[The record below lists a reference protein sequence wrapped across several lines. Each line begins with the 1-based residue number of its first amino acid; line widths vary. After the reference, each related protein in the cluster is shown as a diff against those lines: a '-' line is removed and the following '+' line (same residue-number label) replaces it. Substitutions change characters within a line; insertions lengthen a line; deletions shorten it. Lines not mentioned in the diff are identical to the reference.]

1 MYVQDLRDIIRRN
14 LEDVRRE
21 KRNEKSSSPA
31 KDLTVGSPMKLILG
45 FAFPMFLG
53 LLFQQFYSLVDTM
66 IVGKYL
72 GVDPFAGVGSTG
84 SLNFIV
90 IGFCMGLC
98 SGFSVPISQSFG
110 AKDFPLL
117 RKMVTNSVWLCTFFS
132 VVITTLMLL
141 FCRPVLTWMNTPE
154 NIFEYAYI
162 YIFIIF
168 AGIPC
173 TILYN
178 MTAAIL
184 RALGDSKSPIIFLA
198 ISSAINIGLDLL
210 LIIVFRMGVDGA
222 ALATV
227 VSQGVSGVISIIYI
241 KKKFDILAM
250 EKGDWKLERHLAG
263 KLTGVGIP
271 MGLQYSITGIGSVIL
286 QTAVN
291 GLGSIYV
298 ASMTAG
304 SKINIFLACPFDALG
319 QTMAPYAG
327 QNIGARK
334 LDRVGKGLRAACI
347 IGFIV
352 SGLMVIV
359 VKLFGDQLTMLFLD
373 EKDPVI
379 MQNSTQFLII
389 VSAFYCL
396 LTLVNTVRFTIQ
408 GMGFS
413 SLAIIAGVMEMIA
426 RGIAGMLLVPAFGY
440 LGACYSSP
448 LAWLLADA
456 FLIPAFFL
464 CKRKVARQLEVGK
477 A

>member
-1 MYVQDLRDIIRRN
+1 MTEERKEL
-14 LEDVRRE
+14 
-21 KRNEKSSSPA
+21 KKSSSPA

-132 VVITTLMLL
+132 VVITTLMLV

-210 LIIVFRMGVDGA
+210 LIIVFRMGVEGA

-352 SGLMVIV
+352 SGLMVVV
-359 VKLFGDQLTMLFLD
+359 VKLFGGQLTMLFLD

-426 RGIAGMLLVPAFGY
+426 RGIAGMLLVPSFGY
-440 LGACYSSP
+440 IGACYSSP

>member
-1 MYVQDLRDIIRRN
+1 MS
-14 LEDVRRE
+14 EE
-21 KRNEKSSSPA
+21 KKEMKKSSSPA

-334 LDRVGKGLRAACI
+334 LDRVGKGRRSAWTL
-347 IGFIV
+347 GLIV

>member
-1 MYVQDLRDIIRRN
+1 MS
-14 LEDVRRE
+14 EE
-21 KRNEKSSSPA
+21 KKEMKKSSSPA

-426 RGIAGMLLVPAFGY
+426 RGIAGMLLVPKFGY
-440 LGACYSSP
+440 IGACFSSP
-448 LAWLLADA
+448 LAWLMADA

>member
-1 MYVQDLRDIIRRN
+1 MS
-14 LEDVRRE
+14 EE
-21 KRNEKSSSPA
+21 KKEMKKSSSPA

-408 GMGFS
+408 GTGFS

>member
-1 MYVQDLRDIIRRN
+1 MS
-14 LEDVRRE
+14 EE
-21 KRNEKSSSPA
+21 KKEMKKSSSPA

-210 LIIVFRMGVDGA
+210 LIIVFRMGVEGA

-359 VKLFGDQLTMLFLD
+359 VKLFGGQLTMLFLD

-413 SLAIIAGVMEMIA
+413 SLAIIAGVMEMLA

-448 LAWLLADA
+448 LAWLFADA

>member
-1 MYVQDLRDIIRRN
+1 MS
-14 LEDVRRE
+14 EE
-21 KRNEKSSSPA
+21 KKEMKKSSSPA

-132 VVITTLMLL
+132 VVITTLMIL

>member
-1 MYVQDLRDIIRRN
+1 MS
-14 LEDVRRE
+14 EE
-21 KRNEKSSSPA
+21 KKEMKKSSSPA

-456 FLIPAFFL
+456 FLIPAFLL
-464 CKRKVARQLEVGK
+464 CKRKVARQLELGK

>member
-1 MYVQDLRDIIRRN
+1 MS
-14 LEDVRRE
+14 EE
-21 KRNEKSSSPA
+21 KKEMKKSSSPA

-45 FAFPMFLG
+45 FAFPMFRG

>member
-1 MYVQDLRDIIRRN
+1 MIEERKEL
-14 LEDVRRE
+14 
-21 KRNEKSSSPA
+21 KKSSSPA

-132 VVITTLMLL
+132 VVITTLMLV
-141 FCRPVLTWMNTPE
+141 FCRPVLTLMNTPE

-210 LIIVFRMGVDGA
+210 LIIVFQMGVEGA

-359 VKLFGDQLTMLFLD
+359 VKLFGGQLTMLFLD

-413 SLAIIAGVMEMIA
+413 SLAIIAGVMEMLA

-448 LAWLLADA
+448 LAWLFADA

>member
-1 MYVQDLRDIIRRN
+1 MTEERKEL
-14 LEDVRRE
+14 
-21 KRNEKSSSPA
+21 KKSSSPA

-132 VVITTLMLL
+132 VVITTLMLV
-141 FCRPVLTWMNTPE
+141 FCRPVLTLMNTPE

-210 LIIVFRMGVDGA
+210 LIIVFQMGVEGA

-359 VKLFGDQLTMLFLD
+359 VKLFGGQLTMLFLD

-413 SLAIIAGVMEMIA
+413 SLAIIAGVMEMLA

-448 LAWLLADA
+448 LAWLFADA

>member
-1 MYVQDLRDIIRRN
+1 MS
-14 LEDVRRE
+14 EE
-21 KRNEKSSSPA
+21 KKEMKKSSSPA

-359 VKLFGDQLTMLFLD
+359 VKVFGDQLTMLFLD

>member
-1 MYVQDLRDIIRRN
+1 MN
-14 LEDVRRE
+14 EE
-21 KRNEKSSSPA
+21 KKLKKSSPA
-31 KDLTVGSPMKLILG
+31 KDLTTGSPMKLILG

-98 SGFSVPISQSFG
+98 SGFAVPISQSFG
-110 AKDFPLL
+110 AKDFPRL
-117 RKMVTNSVWLCTFFS
+117 RKMVTTSVWLCTIFS
-132 VVITTLMLL
+132 VVFTTLMLV
-141 FCRPVLTWMNTPE
+141 FCRPVLQLMDTPE
-154 NIFEYAYI
+154 NIFDYAYV

-178 MTAAIL
+178 MTAAVL
-184 RALGDSKSPIIFLA
+184 RALGDSKSPILFLA
-198 ISSAINIGLDLL
+198 ISSVINIGLDLL
-210 LIIVFRMGVDGA
+210 LIIRFHMGVDGA

-227 VSQGVSGVISIIYI
+227 ISQGVSGIISVIYI
-241 KKKFDILAM
+241 KKKFSILAT
-250 EKGDWKLERHLAG
+250 EKGEWRFSGELA
-263 KLTGVGIP
+263 KNLTGVGIP

-286 QTAVN
+286 QAAVN
-291 GLGSIYV
+291 GLGSVYV

-327 QNIGARK
+327 QNIGAKK
-334 LDRVGKGLRAACI
+334 LERVGKGLLSACI
-347 IGFIV
+347 LGFIV
-352 SGLMVIV
+352 SVLMIGV
-359 VKLFGDQLTMLFLD
+359 VKLFGGQLTMLFLD
-373 EKDPVI
+373 KKDPVI
-379 MQNSTQFLII
+379 MKNSVQFLTI
-389 VSAFYCL
+389 VSSFYCL

-413 SLAIIAGVMEMIA
+413 SFAIIAGIMEMIA
-426 RGIAGMLLVPAFGY
+426 RGIAGMLLVPKFGY
-440 LGACYSSP
+440 LGACFASP
-448 LAWLLADA
+448 LAWLFADV
-456 FLIPAFFL
+456 FLVPAFFI
-464 CKRKVARQLEVGK
+464 CKRRIANRTETT

>member
-1 MYVQDLRDIIRRN
+1 MS
-14 LEDVRRE
+14 EE
-21 KRNEKSSSPA
+21 KKELKKSSSPA
-31 KDLTVGSPMKLILG
+31 KDLTTGSPMKLILG

-110 AKDFPLL
+110 AKDFRML
-117 RKMVTNSVWLCTFFS
+117 RKMVTNSVWLCVFFS
-132 VVITTLMLL
+132 VIFTALMLV
-141 FCRPVLTWMNTPE
+141 FCRPVLTLMNTPE

-210 LIIVFRMGVDGA
+210 LIIVFKMSVDGA

-227 VSQGVSGVISIIYI
+227 ISQGVSGVISVIYI
-241 KKKFDILAM
+241 KKKFDILSM
-250 EKGDWKLERHLAG
+250 EKGDWKLEGSLAG
-263 KLTGVGIP
+263 KLMGVGIP

-291 GLGSIYV
+291 GLGSVYV
-298 ASMTAG
+298 ASMTAA
-304 SKINIFLACPFDALG
+304 SKISVFLCCPFDALG

-327 QNIGARK
+327 QNIGAKK
-334 LDRVGKGLRAACI
+334 LDRVGKGLQSACI
-347 IGFIV
+347 IGFII
-352 SGLMVIV
+352 SGLMVVV
-359 VKLFGDQLTMLFLD
+359 VKLFGGPLTMLFLD
-373 EKDPVI
+373 EKDTTI
-379 MQNSTQFLII
+379 MQNSAQFLMI
-389 VSAFYCL
+389 VSSFYCL

-413 SLAIIAGVMEMIA
+413 SLAIIAGIMEMVA
-426 RGIAGMLLVPAFGY
+426 RGLAGMVLVPKFGY
-440 LGACYSSP
+440 VGACFASP
-448 LAWLLADA
+448 LAWLFADA

-464 CKRKVARQLEVGK
+464 CKKKVARQLEMEQ

>member
-1 MYVQDLRDIIRRN
+1 MTKN
-14 LEDVRRE
+14 MTE
-21 KRNEKSSSPA
+21 
-31 KDLTVGSPMKLILG
+31 GSPMKLILG
-45 FAFPMFLG
+45 FSIPMLFG
-53 LLFQQFYSLVDTM
+53 MLFQQFYNLVDTM
-66 IVGKYL
+66 IVGKTL
-72 GVDPFAGVGSTG
+72 GVDALAGVGATS
-84 SLNFIV
+84 SINFMI
-90 IGFCMGLC
+90 IGFCMGVC
-98 SGFSVPISQSFG
+98 GGFAIPVAQQFG
-110 AKDFPLL
+110 AQKYEQLRRYVYNGYLL
-117 RKMVTNSVWLCTFFS
+117 S
-132 VVITTLMLL
+132 VVFSIVLTALSVF
-141 FCRPVLTWMNTPE
+141 FCRNILTVMRTPE
-154 NIFEYAYI
+154 SIYEYAYA
-162 YIFIIF
+162 YIVIIF
-168 AGIPC
+168 AGIP
-173 TILYN
+173 TVFLYN
-178 MTAAIL
+178 IGSSII
-184 RALGDSKSPIIFLA
+184 RALGDSKTPVIFLVFSA
-198 ISSAINIGLDLL
+198 VLNIILDFVLIQGLKIGVAGAAVATDISQLVSGVACLIYMNNPSNGNFIRCPIFSSAIRYMINLC
-210 LIIVFRMGVDGA
+210 MN
-222 ALATV
+222 
-227 VSQGVSGVISIIYI
+227 
-241 KKKFDILAM
+241 
-250 EKGDWKLERHLAG
+250 
-263 KLTGVGIP
+263 GIP
-271 MGLQYSITGIGSVIL
+271 MGLQYSITAIGSVIL

-291 GLGSIYV
+291 TLGATYV
-298 ASMTAG
+298 AAMTAG
-304 SKINIFLACPFDALG
+304 SKIFTFTCCPFDALG

>member
-1 MYVQDLRDIIRRN
+1 MS
-14 LEDVRRE
+14 EE
-21 KRNEKSSSPA
+21 KKEMKKSSSPA

-72 GVDPFAGVGSTG
+72 GVDPFAGVGSTA
-84 SLNFIV
+84 SLTFIV

>member
-1 MYVQDLRDIIRRN
+1 MS
-14 LEDVRRE
+14 EE
-21 KRNEKSSSPA
+21 KKEMKKSSSPA

-227 VSQGVSGVISIIYI
+227 VSQGVPGVISIIYI

>member
-1 MYVQDLRDIIRRN
+1 MTEERKEL
-14 LEDVRRE
+14 
-21 KRNEKSSSPA
+21 KKSSSPA

-132 VVITTLMLL
+132 VVITTLMLV
-141 FCRPVLTWMNTPE
+141 FCRPVLTLMNTPE

-198 ISSAINIGLDLL
+198 ISSVINIGLDLL
-210 LIIVFRMGVDGA
+210 LIIVFRMGVEGA

-241 KKKFDILAM
+241 KRKFDILAM

-359 VKLFGDQLTMLFLD
+359 VKLFGGQLTMLFLD

-426 RGIAGMLLVPAFGY
+426 RGIAGMLLVPVFGY

-448 LAWLLADA
+448 LAWLFADA
-456 FLIPAFFL
+456 FLIPAFFF

>member
-1 MYVQDLRDIIRRN
+1 MS
-14 LEDVRRE
+14 EE
-21 KRNEKSSSPA
+21 KKEMKKSSSPA

-304 SKINIFLACPFDALG
+304 SKINIFLACPLDALG

>member
-1 MYVQDLRDIIRRN
+1 MS
-14 LEDVRRE
+14 EE
-21 KRNEKSSSPA
+21 KKEMKKSSSPA

-291 GLGSIYV
+291 GLRSIYV

>member
-1 MYVQDLRDIIRRN
+1 MSA
-14 LEDVRRE
+14 E
-21 KRNEKSSSPA
+21 KKELKKSSSPA

-132 VVITTLMLL
+132 VVITTLMLV
-141 FCRPVLTWMNTPE
+141 FCRPVLTLMNTPE
-154 NIFEYAYI
+154 NIFEYAYV

-210 LIIVFRMGVDGA
+210 LIIVFRMGVEGA

-359 VKLFGDQLTMLFLD
+359 VKLFGGQLTMLFLD

-426 RGIAGMLLVPAFGY
+426 RGIAGMLLVPVFGY

-448 LAWLLADA
+448 LAWLFADA
-456 FLIPAFFL
+456 FLIPAFFF
-464 CKRKVARQLEVGK
+464 CKRKVAQQLEG
-477 A
+477 

>member
-1 MYVQDLRDIIRRN
+1 MS
-14 LEDVRRE
+14 EE
-21 KRNEKSSSPA
+21 KKEMKKSSSPA

-464 CKRKVARQLEVGK
+464 CKRKVARQLELGK

>member
-1 MYVQDLRDIIRRN
+1 MS
-14 LEDVRRE
+14 EE
-21 KRNEKSSSPA
+21 KKEMKKSSSPA

-141 FCRPVLTWMNTPE
+141 FCRLVLTWMNTPE

>member
-1 MYVQDLRDIIRRN
+1 MTEERKEL
-14 LEDVRRE
+14 
-21 KRNEKSSSPA
+21 KKSSSPA

-132 VVITTLMLL
+132 VVITTLMLV
-141 FCRPVLTWMNTPE
+141 FCRPVLTLMNTPE

-198 ISSAINIGLDLL
+198 ISSVINIGLDLL
-210 LIIVFRMGVDGA
+210 LIIVFRMGVEGA

-250 EKGDWKLERHLAG
+250 EKGDWRLERHLAG

-359 VKLFGDQLTMLFLD
+359 VKMFGDQLTMLFLD

-448 LAWLLADA
+448 LAWLFADA
-456 FLIPAFFL
+456 FLIPAFFF

>member
-1 MYVQDLRDIIRRN
+1 MGNHLIGGIWKMTEERKE
-14 LEDVRRE
+14 L
-21 KRNEKSSSPA
+21 KKSSSPA

-413 SLAIIAGVMEMIA
+413 SLAIIAGVMEMLA
-426 RGIAGMLLVPAFGY
+426 RGIAGMLLVPKFGY
-440 LGACYSSP
+440 IGACFSSP
-448 LAWLLADA
+448 LAWLMADA

>member
-1 MYVQDLRDIIRRN
+1 MS
-14 LEDVRRE
+14 EE
-21 KRNEKSSSPA
+21 KKEMKKSSSPA

-250 EKGDWKLERHLAG
+250 EKGDLKLERHLAG

>member
-1 MYVQDLRDIIRRN
+1 MS
-14 LEDVRRE
+14 EE
-21 KRNEKSSSPA
+21 KKEMKKSSSPA

-66 IVGKYL
+66 ILGKYL

>member
-1 MYVQDLRDIIRRN
+1 MSA
-14 LEDVRRE
+14 E
-21 KRNEKSSSPA
+21 KKELKKSSSPA
-31 KDLTVGSPMKLILG
+31 KDLTTGSPMKLILG

-110 AKDFPLL
+110 AKDFRML

-132 VVITTLMLL
+132 VVITTLMLV
-141 FCRPVLTWMNTPE
+141 FCRPVLTLMNTPE

-210 LIIVFRMGVDGA
+210 LIIVFRMGVAGA

-304 SKINIFLACPFDALG
+304 SKINVFLACPFDALG

-359 VKLFGDQLTMLFLD
+359 VKLFGGQLTMLFLD

-389 VSAFYCL
+389 VSAFFCL

-426 RGIAGMLLVPAFGY
+426 RGIAGVLLVPAFGY

-448 LAWLLADA
+448 LAWLFADA
-456 FLIPAFFL
+456 FLIPAFFF
-464 CKRKVARQLEVGK
+464 CKRKVARQLEG
-477 A
+477 

>member
-1 MYVQDLRDIIRRN
+1 MS
-14 LEDVRRE
+14 EE
-21 KRNEKSSSPA
+21 KKEMKKSSSPA

-53 LLFQQFYSLVDTM
+53 LLFQQLYSLVDTM

>member
-1 MYVQDLRDIIRRN
+1 MS
-14 LEDVRRE
+14 EE
-21 KRNEKSSSPA
+21 KKEMKKSSSPA

-98 SGFSVPISQSFG
+98 SGFSVPLSQSFG

-132 VVITTLMLL
+132 VVITTLMLV
-141 FCRPVLTWMNTPE
+141 FCRPVLTLMNTPE

>member
-1 MYVQDLRDIIRRN
+1 MS
-14 LEDVRRE
+14 EE
-21 KRNEKSSSPA
+21 KKEMKKSSSPA

-154 NIFEYAYI
+154 NIFEYASI

>member
-1 MYVQDLRDIIRRN
+1 MS
-14 LEDVRRE
+14 EE
-21 KRNEKSSSPA
+21 KKEMKKSSSPA
-31 KDLTVGSPMKLILG
+31 KDPTVGSPMKLILG

>member
-1 MYVQDLRDIIRRN
+1 MTEERKEL
-14 LEDVRRE
+14 
-21 KRNEKSSSPA
+21 KKSSSPA

-132 VVITTLMLL
+132 VVITTLMLV
-141 FCRPVLTWMNTPE
+141 FCRPVLTLMNTPE

-210 LIIVFRMGVDGA
+210 LIIVFRMGVEGA

-250 EKGDWKLERHLAG
+250 EKGDWKMERHLAG

-359 VKLFGDQLTMLFLD
+359 VKLFGGQLTMLFLD

-426 RGIAGMLLVPAFGY
+426 RGIAGMLLVPVFGY

-448 LAWLLADA
+448 LAWLFADA
-456 FLIPAFFL
+456 FLIPAFFF

>member
-1 MYVQDLRDIIRRN
+1 MTEERKEL
-14 LEDVRRE
+14 
-21 KRNEKSSSPA
+21 KKSSSPA

-132 VVITTLMLL
+132 VVITTLMLV
-141 FCRPVLTWMNTPE
+141 FCRPVLTLMNTPE

-210 LIIVFRMGVDGA
+210 LIIVFRMGVEGA

-304 SKINIFLACPFDALG
+304 SKINVFLACPFDALG

-359 VKLFGDQLTMLFLD
+359 VKLFGGQLTMLFLD

-426 RGIAGMLLVPAFGY
+426 RGIAGMLLVPVFGY

-448 LAWLLADA
+448 LAWLFADA
-456 FLIPAFFL
+456 FLIPAFFF

>member
-1 MYVQDLRDIIRRN
+1 MS
-14 LEDVRRE
+14 EE
-21 KRNEKSSSPA
+21 KKEMKKSSSPA

-66 IVGKYL
+66 IVGKYQ

-396 LTLVNTVRFTIQ
+396 LTLVYTVRFTIQ

>member
-1 MYVQDLRDIIRRN
+1 MS
-14 LEDVRRE
+14 EE
-21 KRNEKSSSPA
+21 KKEMKKSSSPA

-141 FCRPVLTWMNTPE
+141 FCRPVLTWTNTPE

>member
-1 MYVQDLRDIIRRN
+1 MS
-14 LEDVRRE
+14 EE
-21 KRNEKSSSPA
+21 KKEMKKSSSPA

-327 QNIGARK
+327 QKIGARK

>member
-1 MYVQDLRDIIRRN
+1 MS
-14 LEDVRRE
+14 EE
-21 KRNEKSSSPA
+21 KKEMKKSSSPA

-132 VVITTLMLL
+132 VVITTLMLV
-141 FCRPVLTWMNTPE
+141 FCRPVLTLMNTPE

-210 LIIVFRMGVDGA
+210 FIIVFRMGVEGA

>member
-1 MYVQDLRDIIRRN
+1 MS
-14 LEDVRRE
+14 EE
-21 KRNEKSSSPA
+21 KKEMKKSSSPA

-426 RGIAGMLLVPAFGY
+426 RGIAGMLLVPALGY

>member
-1 MYVQDLRDIIRRN
+1 MS
-14 LEDVRRE
+14 EE
-21 KRNEKSSSPA
+21 KKEMKKSSSPA

-45 FAFPMFLG
+45 FAFPMSLG